1 MFKNIYDNLHNWLV
15 LDLNID
21 IKYVNW
27 LENLII
33 IVGVLIL
40 SLIVDFLAKKII
52 LQIVIRFTKRTKNTW
67 DDVLLEHK
75 VFTKL
80 SHLVPA
86 IFIYA
91 IAPYAFFKMGIFYI
105 FVQTMA
111 KVYMVAVFLMAFNAF
126 LKAVNIIYEAYPISK
141 IKPIRGYLQVV
152 KIVVYFICTIVILSF
167 LLQKSPMYFLGGLG
181 ALAAVLMLVF
191 KDTIL
196 GFVASIQLS
205 ANDMVR
211 IGDWITMTRHGAD
224 GNVIEMNLTTV
235 KVQNFDKTITMIPTY
250 ALIAES
256 FQNWRGMEQSGVRR
270 IRRIIKIDINSV
282 KPLDAE
288 LISKMET
295 NPFLS
300 NLIKPYIAK
309 LKTST
314 VIKSENGNVITNLTI
329 FRLYFEQLVKNN
341 PNIDENDSILIR
353 NLDPDDKGIPIELYA
368 FSKVQAWTELE
379 TLTSEIF
386 EHIYAILSEFD
397 LRLFQLTSGYES
409 TIRK

>member
-1 MFKNIYDNLHNWLV
+1 MFKTIYNSLHSWLV
-15 LDLNID
+15 MDLNID
-21 IKYVNW
+21 VTYVNW

-33 IVGVLIL
+33 IVGVAIL
-40 SLIVDFLAKKII
+40 SLIVDFIAKKIV

-67 DDVLLEHK
+67 DDVLLKFK

-80 SHLVPA
+80 SHLAPA

-91 IAPYAFFKMGIFYI
+91 IAPYAFFKMGVFYI
-105 FVQTMA
+105 LVQTLA
-111 KVYMVAVFLMAFNAF
+111 KVYMVAVFLMSFNAF
-126 LKAVNIIYEAYPISK
+126 LKAINVIYEAYPISK

-152 KIVVYFICTIVILSF
+152 KIIIYFICLIVILSF
-167 LLQKSPMYFLGGLG
+167 LMQKSPMYFLGGLG

-211 IGDWITMTRHGAD
+211 IGDWITMTKHGAD

-256 FQNWRGMEQSGVRR
+256 FQNWRGMEESGVRR
-270 IRRIIKIDINSV
+270 VRRIIKIDINSV
-282 KPLDAE
+282 KPLNAE
-288 LISKMET
+288 LMCKMEI

-300 NLIKPYIAK
+300 KLIKQYNAK
-309 LKTST
+309 LKNSN
-314 VIKSENGNVITNLTI
+314 VIVSENGNVVTNLTI

-341 PNIDENDSILIR
+341 PNIDDENAVLIR

-368 FSKVQAWTELE
+368 FSKVQAWAELE
-379 TLTSEIF
+379 IMISEIY
-386 EHIYAILSEFD
+386 EHIYAVLPEFD

-409 TIRK
+409 MIRK